1 MAVRQYKPALFRTV
15 AGAAA
20 FIVFSLSLASL
31 ERRLWLILS
40 WTLAYASSQ
49 MGNRRGDAGE
59 PNHSFTLAVG
69 QVIESADGLV
79 IERRFNVNAR

>member
-15 AGAAA
+15 AGGGLHRLFLVLGQPGKTA
-20 FIVFSLSLASL
+20 LAD
-31 ERRLWLILS
+31 LIPDPGVCIEPDGQQ
-40 WTLAYASSQ
+40 A
-49 MGNRRGDAGE
+49 GDAGE